1 MPCWQNDVGE
11 AQGTAEL
18 KYRRLGF
25 TGAIVNVQGE
35 SGWVELQSRAPVS
48 AASRACPRPLSPA
61 RPRLA
66 EKWCHG
72 HVMRCSQHMS
82 AFASYL

>member
-48 AASRACPRPLSPA
+48 AASRAC
-61 RPRLA
+61 
-66 EKWCHG
+66 
-72 HVMRCSQHMS
+72 SQQTS
-82 AFASYL
+82 ANGLCFL